1 MGVSRHTFGRIL
13 TEGRNAAA
21 DVLVNGRAMRIEGGD
36 YELEFSAVRG
46 RQVEKS

>member
-21 DVLVNGRAMRIEGGD
+21 DALVSGRALRIEGGD
-36 YELEFSAVRG
+36 HELKPSAVSDG
-46 RQVEKS
+46 QIEES